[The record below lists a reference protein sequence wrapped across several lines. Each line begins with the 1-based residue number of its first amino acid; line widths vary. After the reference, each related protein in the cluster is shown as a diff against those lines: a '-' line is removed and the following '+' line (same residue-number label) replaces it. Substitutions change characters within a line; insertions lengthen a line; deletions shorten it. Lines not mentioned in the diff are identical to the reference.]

1 MALPPSALPQAS
13 RGSPQGAGEEASV
26 SLVVL
31 GAQSCPWV
39 LRSINEML
47 CVDHGVD
54 SKESAA
60 PRPWFLGGSL

>member
-1 MALPPSALPQAS
+1 M
-13 RGSPQGAGEEASV
+13 

-31 GAQSCPWV
+31 GVQSCPWV

-47 CVDHGVD
+47 CVDHGMY

-60 PRPWFLGGSL
+60 PCPWFLGGNL